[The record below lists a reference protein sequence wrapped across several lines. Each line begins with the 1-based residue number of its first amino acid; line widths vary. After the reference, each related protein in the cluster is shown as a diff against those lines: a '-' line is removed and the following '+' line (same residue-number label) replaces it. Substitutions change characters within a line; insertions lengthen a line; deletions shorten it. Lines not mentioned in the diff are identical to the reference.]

1 MYICQEI
8 IYFLRFN
15 SFLWYGYLDIEQT
28 WKSTR
33 MNKESSGN
41 MTQGA
46 YEGLRADLLAC
57 RILPGKRLKI
67 QELCTRFSVSLG
79 AIREALSRL
88 TSEGLV
94 VAEPQ
99 RGFRAAPISAADL
112 ADLTMVRVEIET
124 LCLRRAI
131 ANGDVDWEARLVA
144 AAHRLS
150 RTPERDVDDPARS
163 NEDWAEAHSAFHLA
177 LVDGCGSPWL
187 LHLHA
192 LLYAQSERY
201 RRLSVPFA
209 VKGRN
214 VDEEHQAIV
223 TATLARDVATAVR
236 LLEAHLEATTHILLN
251 ATVDGKKL
259 LDDAQDSG
267 SANTAYG
274 RNLPLEILALHE
286 NDGLYA
292 ATTS

>member
-1 MYICQEI
+1 
-8 IYFLRFN
+8 
-15 SFLWYGYLDIEQT
+15 
-28 WKSTR
+28 
-33 MNKESSGN
+33 MNKESSPT
-41 MTQGA
+41 MTHGA

-57 RILPGKRLKI
+57 RILPGKKLKI

-94 VAEPQ
+94 IAEPQ

-112 ADLTMVRVEIET
+112 ADLTMVRVEIDT

-131 ANGDVDWEARLVA
+131 AYGDVDWEAGLVA

-150 RTPERDVDDPARS
+150 RTPERDAADPARS
-163 NEDWAEAHSAFHLA
+163 NEDWVEAHSDFHHA
-177 LVDGCGSPWL
+177 LVEGCGSPWL

-209 VKGRN
+209 TKGRQ

-223 TATLARDVATAVR
+223 TATLARDAETAVR
-236 LLEAHLEATTHILLN
+236 LLAAHMETTTRILLN
-251 ATVDGKKL
+251 AVV
-259 LDDAQDSG
+259 
-267 SANTAYG
+267 N
-274 RNLPLEILALHE
+274 
-286 NDGLYA
+286 
-292 ATTS
+292 

>member
-1 MYICQEI
+1 
-8 IYFLRFN
+8 
-15 SFLWYGYLDIEQT
+15 
-28 WKSTR
+28 
-33 MNKESSGN
+33 
-41 MTQGA
+41 MTLVA
-46 YEGLRADLLAC
+46 YESLRADLLAC

-94 VAEPQ
+94 ISEPQ
-99 RGFRAAPISAADL
+99 RGFRAAPISATDL

-131 ANGDVDWEARLVA
+131 AFGDVGWEARLVA

-150 RTPERDVDDPARS
+150 RTPERDLDDPARS
-163 NEDWAEAHSAFHLA
+163 NEDWAKAHSAFHLA
-177 LVDGCGSPWL
+177 LVDGSGSPWL

-209 VKGRN
+209 AKGRN

-223 TATLARDVATAVR
+223 TATLARDAQNAAR
-236 LLEAHLEATTHILLN
+236 LLTAHLEATTHILLN
-251 ATVDGKKL
+251 ATVDGRKL
-259 LDDAQDSG
+259 LDDAKDDDSL
-267 SANTAYG
+267 NTVHG
-274 RNLPLEILALHE
+274 RNLSPAIQAPH
-286 NDGLYA
+286 DRSGLNA
-292 ATTS
+292 STST

>member
-1 MYICQEI
+1 
-8 IYFLRFN
+8 
-15 SFLWYGYLDIEQT
+15 
-28 WKSTR
+28 
-33 MNKESSGN
+33 MNKGLSAN

-67 QELCTRFSVSLG
+67 QELCTQFSVSLG

-124 LCLRRAI
+124 LCLKRAI
-131 ANGDVDWEARLVA
+131 EYGDVDWEARLVA

-150 RTPERDVDDPARS
+150 RTPERDGNDPARS

-201 RRLSVPFA
+201 RRLSMPFA
-209 VKGRN
+209 TSGRN
-214 VDEEHQAIV
+214 VDAEHQAIV
-223 TATLARDVATAVR
+223 TATLARDAETAVR
-236 LLEAHLEATTHILLN
+236 LLAAHLEATTLILLN
-251 ATVDGKKL
+251 AMMDGKMP
-259 LDDAQDSG
+259 LDDAQG
-267 SANTAYG
+267 SENLNAAQARNPALWETPAFNNTQ
-274 RNLPLEILALHE
+274 
-286 NDGLYA
+286 
-292 ATTS
+292 

>member
-1 MYICQEI
+1 
-8 IYFLRFN
+8 
-15 SFLWYGYLDIEQT
+15 
-28 WKSTR
+28 
-33 MNKESSGN
+33 MNKEHSGN

-67 QELCTRFSVSLG
+67 QELCTQFSVSLG

-99 RGFRAAPISAADL
+99 RGFRAAPISATDL

-131 ANGDVDWEARLVA
+131 ALGDVNWEARLVA

-150 RTPERDVDDPARS
+150 RTPERDGNDPARS
-163 NEDWAEAHSAFHLA
+163 NEVWAEAHSAFHLA

-209 VKGRN
+209 AQGRN
-214 VDEEHQAIV
+214 VDEEHQLIV
-223 TATLARDVATAVR
+223 TATLARNAENATR
-236 LLEAHLEATTHILLN
+236 LLTAHLEATTHILLN
-251 ATVDGKKL
+251 AIVDGKKP
-259 LDDAQDSG
+259 LDDIQIG
-267 SANTAYG
+267 STVNAAHGRYLSPEIQSSQQNTGVYVS
-274 RNLPLEILALHE
+274 
-286 NDGLYA
+286 
-292 ATTS
+292 TSS